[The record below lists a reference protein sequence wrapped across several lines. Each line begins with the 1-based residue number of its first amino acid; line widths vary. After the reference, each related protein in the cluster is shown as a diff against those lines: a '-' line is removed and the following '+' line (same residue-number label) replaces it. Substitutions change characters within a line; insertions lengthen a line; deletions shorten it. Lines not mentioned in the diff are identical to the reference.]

1 MVYTGTSLFLSFSVS
16 LVHCFTGFGYT
27 GGGTMVD
34 STGASAQAN

>member
-1 MVYTGTSLFLSFSVS
+1 MVDTGASLFLSFSGS
-16 LVHCFTGFGYT
+16 LFHWFTVFGYT